1 MRVLIFL
8 FCLFAITFSGIQAQN
23 DTNTVKELHK
33 KIKGFQK
40 LDLIDSISFYE
51 QKAFEISEKI
61 GYEYGIT
68 HALTS
73 FGLIYRIKGDYPKAL
88 ANFFKALAIYEKNKD
103 DYHILVQISN
113 IANVY
118 YFQGEIE
125 KAKTYY
131 LKAIAL
137 SRKIGDK
144 NIESDNLS
152 NMSGLYND
160 KQDYVNAE
168 KCLREALQIDREMGN
183 EQGMAHVLADLGQLY
198 ISMREYKKALSYAEE
213 ALEISKKLD
222 YIVLIPVSYKI
233 LAQASFGL
241 NQIKDAEAY
250 FLKALAS
257 AEEQQDMND
266 KMQIEGSLS
275 EFYEQTGRPGEAF
288 MHYKAQIQYRDSMYN
303 QENTRKLVETE
314 MNYAFDKKQAALKFE
329 NDKIVYQLE
338 AENKLHKQWRFFFII
353 LIVLALIALFF
364 VKRAYDNKKK
374 LARLLEAE
382 DQRKDVL
389 LQEVHHR
396 INNNLQIISSL
407 LTLQANHADN
417 EKLSEYLVQSQNRI
431 QSLSALHELLYDT
444 NAPLE
449 INMKEYISKVLDFH
463 RDVASS
469 LPQAIRIEAKVE
481 AVEFPTGLAVP
492 IALVINELVTNAI
505 KYAFAGKEEG
515 MILVRLRKNESENGW
530 VVTVEDNGIGFP
542 ADTDRK
548 KDSLGLKLVN
558 IMTRQI
564 GGLFEAKNE
573 NGAHF
578 SLIFSLA
585 KKK

>member
-1 MRVLIFL
+1 MRVLIL
-8 FCLFAITFSGIQAQN
+8 LCCLFAVTFSRIQAQN

-33 KIKGFQK
+33 KIKSFQK

-103 DYHILVQISN
+103 EYHILVQISN
-113 IANVY
+113 VATVY
-118 YFQGEIE
+118 YFQGESE
-125 KAKTYY
+125 KAKVYF
-131 LKAIAL
+131 LRAIAL
-137 SRKIGDK
+137 SKKIGDK
-144 NIESDNLS
+144 NIESDNLC

-160 KQDYVNAE
+160 EQDYVNAE
-168 KCLREALQIDREMGN
+168 KCLREALQIDREMEN
-183 EQGMAHVLADLGQLY
+183 EQGEAHVLADLGQLY
-198 ISMREYKKALSYAEE
+198 ISMREYNKALSYAEE
-213 ALEISKKLD
+213 ALVISKKLD

-241 NQIKDAEAY
+241 NKIKDAETY

-257 AEEQQDMND
+257 AEEQLDMND
-266 KMQIEGSLS
+266 KMQIEAALS
-275 EFYEQTGRPGEAF
+275 EFYEQTGRPGKAF
-288 MHYKAQIQYRDSMYN
+288 LHYKAQIQYRDSMYN

-314 MNYAFDKKQAALKFE
+314 MNYTFDKKQAALKFE
-329 NDKIVYQLE
+329 NDKIVYLLE

-353 LIVLALIALFF
+353 LILLALIALFF

-407 LTLQANHADN
+407 LTLQASHADN

-449 INMKEYISKVLDFH
+449 INMKDYISKVLDFH

-481 AVEFPTGLAVP
+481 SVDFPTGLAVP

-505 KYAFAGKEEG
+505 KYAFAGKQQG
-515 MILVRLRKNESENGW
+515 VINVSLRKNEPENKW
-530 VVTVEDNGIGFP
+530 MVTVEDNGIGFP
-542 ADTDRK
+542 PDTDRR

-578 SLIFSLA
+578 NLIFSLV